1 MEPSSK
7 RQARDDKKYLRH
19 RQKNLSI
26 LEKLCLRHS
35 SVHKTVSVVLIR
47 EKKLKKFLSHICEKT
62 SPDLIRK
69 FQWRCGKRITA
80 EDPPIII
87 RSTGESWWTDKTTGK
102 EISRVGP
109 MYVHFNQ
116 NCLEQFE
123 TEKFYYAAKRFD
135 LSRMIIN
142 EDNYKELHE
151 KERKELRDLGI
162 TFL

>member
-1 MEPSSK
+1 M
-7 RQARDDKKYLRH
+7 
-19 RQKNLSI
+19 
-26 LEKLCLRHS
+26 
-35 SVHKTVSVVLIR
+35 LIR

-62 SPDLIRK
+62 SPDLIPK
-69 FQWRCGKRITA
+69 CQWRCGKRITA
-80 EDPPIII
+80 EDPPTII

-102 EISRVGP
+102 EISRVRP

-135 LSRMIIN
+135 LSRMITN
-142 EDNYKELHE
+142 EGNYKELHE
-151 KERKELRDLGI
+151 KERKELRDFGI